1 MSIFLSVGDEVKVN
15 VLCELLMQVVLRDV
29 YTVYVP

>member
-1 MSIFLSVGDEVKVN
+1 MSIFLSVGDEVK

-29 YTVYVP
+29 YTVHVP

>member
-15 VLCELLMQVVLRDV
+15 VLYKLLLQVVLRDV